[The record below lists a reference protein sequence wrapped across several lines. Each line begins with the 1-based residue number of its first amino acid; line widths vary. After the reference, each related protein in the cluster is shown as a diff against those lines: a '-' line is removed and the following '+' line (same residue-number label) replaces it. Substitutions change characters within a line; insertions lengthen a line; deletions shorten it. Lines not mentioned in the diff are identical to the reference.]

1 MLPRNPTLLKSPK
14 AQKRR
19 SNPFLMLKST
29 KTIILL
35 VLFFCFSSRFGFAE
49 ERFPFLAEVSA
60 PSVNIRAGE
69 HLNFEKLGRLTKGQQ
84 VVVVGKNYSWY
95 KIKLPANAKSYV
107 SQEFVLQVDA
117 QTGVIKSERVN
128 IRAGAGANFTV
139 LGQLKKGTTVK
150 ILEKLDG
157 WYRIEAVEGTWGWIS
172 QQYLTFKSNQLP
184 PTVPLM
190 GTEETVT
197 KKIPPAA
204 EIQEIKSSTVVSA
217 QKAPGP
223 ISVIGRVEN
232 LNEGIFS
239 DDIRHKLITDDH
251 TIYYLQGYK
260 NVLDEFSS
268 YQVQIEGNIPKEKD
282 PQHPSPYPVIVVSKI
297 NLIL

>member
-1 MLPRNPTLLKSPK
+1 
-14 AQKRR
+14 
-19 SNPFLMLKST
+19 MLKST
-29 KTIILL
+29 KTIIFL
-35 VLFFCFSSRFGFAE
+35 VLFFCFSSHFVFAE

-84 VVVVGKNYSWY
+84 VIVVGRNYSWY
-95 KIKLPANAKSYV
+95 KIKLPSDAKSYV
-107 SQEFVLQVDA
+107 SQDFVMPVNA

-139 LGQLKKGTTVK
+139 LGQLKKGTTVT

-184 PTVPLM
+184 PTIPLI
-190 GTEETVT
+190 GNTEEAVS
-197 KKIPPAA
+197 KKNPPPLAQTFPSPPAA
-204 EIQEIKSSTVVSA
+204 KIQGIKSSEVVSSP
-217 QKAPGP
+217 KAPGP

-232 LNEGIFS
+232 LNEGILS

-268 YQVQIEGNIPKEKD
+268 YHVQIEGNIPKEKG